1 MTCRWLRWH
10 LQPLA
15 QSSAREFGGALKWW
29 GQQAL
34 HTPHAGRCLSSRRW
48 PSHPAWLRV
57 AVGRLLQPLQLLRGA
72 LQMLEQP
79 WVGEGLV
86 QVCRGAVWRQ
96 PPAGGGCASTSS
108 LSSLS
113 CLPVAQCWAAPHK
126 LFANQIIIIEHF
138 ASGLLTGS
146 SQNICKSGT

>member
-1 MTCRWLRWH
+1 MQVAALASAGSRIEQCQGVWWGPEVVGAASLAHPPCRKVSE
-10 LQPLA
+10 LQEMA
-15 QSSAREFGGALKWW
+15 QSPRLAAGGGGEVA
-29 GQQAL
+29 AA
-34 HTPHAGRCLSSRRW
+34 TAEV
-48 PSHPAWLRV
+48 LRD
-57 AVGRLLQPLQLLRGA
+57 A

-86 QVCRGAVWRQ
+86 QVCCGAVRRQ
-96 PPAGGGCASTSS
+96 PPAGGGCAST
-108 LSSLS
+108 SSLS

>member
-1 MTCRWLRWH
+1 MQVAALASAASRTEQCQGVWWGPEVVGAAGLVHPPCRKVSE
-10 LQPLA
+10 LQEMA
-15 QSSAREFGGALKWW
+15 QSPRLAAGGGGEVA
-29 GQQAL
+29 AA
-34 HTPHAGRCLSSRRW
+34 TAEV
-48 PSHPAWLRV
+48 LRD
-57 AVGRLLQPLQLLRGA
+57 A

-86 QVCRGAVWRQ
+86 QVCCGAVRRQ

-108 LSSLS
+108 LSCS
-113 CLPVAQCWAAPHK
+113 PVAQCWAAPHK

>member
-1 MTCRWLRWH
+1 MQVAAVASAASRTEQFQGVWWGPEVVGAAGLVHPPCRKVSE
-10 LQPLA
+10 LQEMA
-15 QSSAREFGGALKWW
+15 QSPRLAAGG
-29 GQQAL
+29 G
-34 HTPHAGRCLSSRRW
+34 GE
-48 PSHPAWLRV
+48 V
-57 AVGRLLQPLQLLRGA
+57 AAATAEVLRGA